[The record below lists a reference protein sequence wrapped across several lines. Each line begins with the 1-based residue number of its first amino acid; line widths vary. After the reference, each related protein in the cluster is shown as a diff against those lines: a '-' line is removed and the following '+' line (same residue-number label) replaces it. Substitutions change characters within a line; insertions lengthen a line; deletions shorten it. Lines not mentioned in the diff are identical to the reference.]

1 MIILKKQTFL
11 EYIKVISVSLAIFVI
26 TAVFSAVQ
34 FYFDS
39 TETKSIAYTSS
50 QQPDCTVVID
60 AGHGGEDGG
69 ALGISGIPEKDINLS
84 ISQKLYDMLKL
95 FGVNTAM
102 TRKDD
107 RLLYE
112 TGQENRKKFYDVRNR
127 VDFVN
132 SVENPILISIH
143 QNKFPIEKYFGLQ
156 VYFSKNNG
164 DSKVLAEE
172 IQQKAR
178 EYLILGNNRKAKE
191 SGRNIYLLNN
201 LDCPSVLVECGFMSN
216 SEELKN
222 LKNEKYRQEVAFAVF
237 CGINNYISSQNV

>member
-1 MIILKKQTFL
+1 MKKQTFL

-26 TAVFSAVQ
+26 TAVFGAVQ
-34 FYFDS
+34 FNFDS

-112 TGQENRKKFYDVRNR
+112 SGQENRKKFYDVRNR

-164 DSKVLAEE
+164 DSKVLAETV
-172 IQQKAR
+172 QQKAR
-178 EYLILGNNRKAKE
+178 EYLISGNNRKAKE

-201 LDCPSVLVECGFMSN
+201 LDCPSVLVECGFLSN
-216 SEELKN
+216 REEESLLIDEEYQRK
-222 LKNEKYRQEVAFAVF
+222 VSFVIF
-237 CGINNYISSQNV
+237 SSVIDYISNNV